1 MAQEQKNILPPNIP
15 IPKTL
20 LLFMEGF
27 TAKSEEE
34 AKKIF
39 EQALKSISCNN
50 NFTKLNL
57 QVGYNLFRKI
67 NPQDDFER
75 VWCAQFIVG
84 HLLGTHSLALAS
96 PKDKRIG
103 LKLLKAADDAMERLG
118 KKQKG
123 IANAC

>member
-1 MAQEQKNILPPNIP
+1 
-15 IPKTL
+15 
-20 LLFMEGF
+20 MESF
-27 TAKSEEE
+27 TAQSEHES
-34 AKKIF
+34 KLIF
-39 EQALKSISCNN
+39 KQALKSISSNG

-57 QVGYNLFRKI
+57 QGGYNLFRKI
-67 NPQDDFER
+67 NPQNDFER

-84 HLLGTHSLALAS
+84 HLLGMHSLALAS

-123 IANAC
+123 VANAC

>member
-1 MAQEQKNILPPNIP
+1 MAQDPKNILPPNIP

-20 LLFMEGF
+20 LLFMDGF

-39 EQALKSISCNN
+39 EQALKSISCNGKL
-50 NFTKLNL
+50 TKLNL
-57 QVGYNLFRKI
+57 QGGYNLFRKI
-67 NPQDDFER
+67 NPQNDFER

-84 HLLGTHSLALAS
+84 HLLGMHSLALAS

-123 IANAC
+123 VADVC

>member
-27 TAKSEEE
+27 TAQSEHES
-34 AKKIF
+34 KLIF
-39 EQALKSISCNN
+39 EQALKSISCNDKL
-50 NFTKLNL
+50 TKLNL
-57 QVGYNLFRKI
+57 QGGYNLFLKI
-67 NPQDDFER
+67 SPQDAFER

-84 HLLGTHSLALAS
+84 HLLGMHSLALAS
-96 PKDKRIG
+96 PRDKRIA
-103 LKLLKAADDAMERLG
+103 LKLLKAADDAMERLD

-123 IANAC
+123 VANAC